1 MTYTPTQY
9 TLEDLDE
16 AFALLTPS
24 QVEYA
29 RDNGLTLDSRLAYND
44 NHWLYK
50 DEPADWRF
58 NNALGEVVMWYRAL
72 ATGSYG
78 LRD

>member
-9 TLEDLDE
+9 TLNDLDE
-16 AFALLTPS
+16 AFSLLTPS

-29 RDNGLTLDSRLAYND
+29 RDNGLTLDNRLEYND

-50 DEPADWRF
+50 DSSADWRF
-58 NNALGEVVMWYRAL
+58 NNALGEVIMFYKAL
-72 ATGSYG
+72 ASKTYG